1 MPGMGKSSRR
11 CSNKQKSQKRAHK
24 YLHLGTHRPVRVSI
38 PGRPFE
44 PEKRKRLFLNRLQIL
59 TAGLLAPGPLTP
71 PSQSQTSGTLSEELG
86 PLQSRGRRR
95 HRPKWP
101 TGFPFHA
108 AFQPRT
114 VALSVSGLPG
124 EINAPPRICRM
135 TRGPVLR

>member
-1 MPGMGKSSRR
+1 MPGVGKSSRR
-11 CSNKQKSQKRAHK
+11 SSNKQKSQKRAHK
-24 YLHLGTHRPVRVSI
+24 YLHLGTHRPVRVYV
-38 PGRPFE
+38 
-44 PEKRKRLFLNRLQIL
+44 L

-95 HRPKWP
+95 HRSKWP